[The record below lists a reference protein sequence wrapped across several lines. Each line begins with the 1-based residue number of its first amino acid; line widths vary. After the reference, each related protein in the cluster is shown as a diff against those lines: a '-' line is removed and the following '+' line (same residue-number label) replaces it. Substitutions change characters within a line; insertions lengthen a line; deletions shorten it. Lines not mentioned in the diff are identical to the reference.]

1 MRESESA
8 RRTKGG
14 SNSIVRGDGPEVP
27 SMKVVELADKKI
39 NVVR

>member
-8 RRTKGG
+8 RRAEGG
-14 SNSIVRGDGPEVP
+14 GDLIVGGDRPKV
-27 SMKVVELADKKI
+27 SSVKVVELANEEI